1 VILAGCCIK
10 LTPPYVVLD
19 NPTISASQNVAPPA
33 GELSDFESQLL
44 PAHEEHKKDQGL
56 LTAHWQRLLKGRDS
70 ELVWPQA
77 AQKECTVN

>member
-44 PAHEEHKKDQGL
+44 PAHEEYKKEIGGHQECIGHIPFWL
-56 LTAHWQRLLKGRDS
+56 
-70 ELVWPQA
+70 PQTKA
-77 AQKECTVN
+77 CSLRIGNDF